1 MQPACEECNRLWQ
14 EYGAAT
20 MAHIAS
26 DSELRLAALRHE
38 TENITILTLE
48 AEDAPVTAALAMIV
62 LGRAPT
68 VGLRQGVGMLIWAST
83 HSEKSRAQR
92 SALLHLL

>member
-1 MQPACEECNRLWQ
+1 MQPVCEECNRLWQ

-26 DSELRLAALRHE
+26 DCELRLAALRHE

-48 AEDAPVTAALAMIV
+48 AEDALDKRKSLREAIRKHDAATGHGNRGSTAHSKY
-62 LGRAPT
+62 PT
-68 VGLRQGVGMLIWAST
+68 T
-83 HSEKSRAQR
+83 PQR
-92 SALLHLL
+92 SVATR